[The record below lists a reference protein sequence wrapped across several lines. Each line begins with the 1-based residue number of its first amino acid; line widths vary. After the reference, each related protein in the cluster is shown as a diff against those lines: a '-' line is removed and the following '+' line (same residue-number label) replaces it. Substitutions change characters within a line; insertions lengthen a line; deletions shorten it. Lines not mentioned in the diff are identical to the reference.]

1 VTSPLPAPRRN
12 RVLVTIDIAAAL
24 LLQVFSI
31 VVALVVIT
39 QALAY
44 SGLHSLCGAGA
55 FEGMTCNGLVLS
67 IVVYGLIAV
76 AVLATFIA
84 FGMVIVGLIRKRSVF
99 YWPLAAIVLTI
110 VLFYIGT
117 WVAGMTLP

>member
-1 VTSPLPAPRRN
+1 
-12 RVLVTIDIAAAL
+12 
-24 LLQVFSI
+24 
-31 VVALVVIT
+31 
-39 QALAY
+39 
-44 SGLHSLCGAGA
+44 
-55 FEGMTCNGLVLS
+55 MTCNGLVLS

-99 YWPLAAIVLTI
+99 YWPLAAIILTI